1 MGNLLRYV
9 IHRLSNIIS
18 YDSKTCEI
26 MVENGF
32 ENEEDMIRCLKKGV
46 KHMNAIWGEYNYAGR
61 LYL

>member
-18 YDSKTCEI
+18 YDSKTCKI

-46 KHMNAIWGEYNYAGR
+46 KHMNAIWGGV
-61 LYL
+61 